1 MPGSPFTS
9 RKGKSKKKDKG
20 KVTAP
25 QQGLSM
31 SAQLGQDGLPKMP
44 PQEELDKELATVLE
58 VMNIPKSKAAEFM
71 QQSNVKKWHLILNQR
86 MTQAAT
92 PTNAPGQ

>member
-1 MPGSPFTS
+1 MRGRLKYAPHPQPGSPFTS

-44 PQEELDKELATVLE
+44 PQEELDKELASSPTP
-58 VMNIPKSKAAEFM
+58 IPPLF
-71 QQSNVKKWHLILNQR
+71 N
-86 MTQAAT
+86 
-92 PTNAPGQ
+92 